1 MHLDVPG
8 PASLAVGTDE
18 ITAYVA
24 HRDGVSRIDLRGR
37 SASTVSSPKD
47 VSLARF
53 QQVFWYR
60 NALIGV
66 VVEDNTRK
74 IIRFELNAT
83 GRSVTRATTIVTPQA
98 MAGRGTVTISGT
110 ICSTCRR

>member
-1 MHLDVPG
+1 M
-8 PASLAVGTDE
+8 
-18 ITAYVA
+18 
-24 HRDGVSRIDLRGR
+24 
-37 SASTVSSPKD
+37 SSPKD

-74 IIRFELNAT
+74 IIRFKLNAT
-83 GRSVTRATTIVTPQA
+83 GRLVTRATTIVTPQA
-98 MAGRGTVTISGT
+98 MARRKTVTISGDDLLYLSPVT
-110 ICSTCRR
+110 ADTAEFAAYRVRLR